1 MTVRELRAGEKV
13 RDTVGQQTDRQTTR
27 LEYLHTLRRPREG
40 LEPTYP
46 TRAPATLPA
55 SQPEQQSMAIGQ

>member
-1 MTVRELRAGEKV
+1 MTVSSGLGTKV
-13 RDTVGQQTDRQTTR
+13 RDTPGDKGR
-27 LEYLHTLRRPREG
+27 LLYLHTKQKIDTLRRPAEG

>member
-1 MTVRELRAGEKV
+1 MTVGELRAGEKV
-13 RDTVGQQTDRQTTR
+13 RDTLATLAIFAQKIDS
-27 LEYLHTLRRPREG
+27 LRRPGEG

-55 SQPEQQSMAIGQ
+55 SQPEQQSMANVANDWQ